1 VIPWASRSAPAPTDR
16 SHRRASQNFWLP
28 ATSSVVPFAPAML
41 DHAPE
46 AVLMVTP
53 KARSRGFLVWLA
65 LITLVPLIGLPLAL
79 KIARVY
85 GMGFPPGSLALIA
98 ITGPMH
104 VAATGFFYL
113 DPAFRPVIGES
124 RLSCLWSLG
133 WLPLLIVTLGLAGT
147 AAIGSWAFLLI
158 FAFHNIWLFYHYQRQ
173 NFGLASFVSRHVG
186 CGRLPG
192 RVNTAFNVAAL
203 GAIISM
209 LGTPS
214 FFLPTPGFV
223 PALADTMPAAAYA
236 VLRPLGAAIYA
247 ASLLLMLGVFRS
259 EPRLRENAWLAG
271 ALALGIG
278 FFLPAIVFQSAA
290 MGFLPVAMAHG
301 AQYILMMSVV
311 SGRSARGV
319 LGFALMCA
327 VGVVAGLGLDAMR
340 AWPVILASIG
350 LVQVH
355 FLVDAKV
362 WRLREK
368 RQRAIMNDRFDFLL
382 AA

>member
-1 VIPWASRSAPAPTDR
+1 
-16 SHRRASQNFWLP
+16 
-28 ATSSVVPFAPAML
+28 ML

-46 AVLMVTP
+46 AVLTVTP
-53 KARSRGFLVWLA
+53 RARSRGFLVWLA

-79 KIARVY
+79 QMAQVH
-85 GMGFPPGSLALIA
+85 GMGFPPGSLALFA

-124 RLSCLWSLG
+124 RVSCLWSLG
-133 WLPLLIVTLGLAGT
+133 WLPLLILTVGLVGT
-147 AAIGSWAFLLI
+147 VAIGSWAYLLI
-158 FAFHNIWLFYHYQRQ
+158 YSFHNIWLFYHYQRQ
-173 NFGLASFVSRHVG
+173 NFGLASFVSTHVG
-186 CGRLPG
+186 FGRLPD
-192 RVNTAFNVAAL
+192 RVNTALNVAAA
-203 GAIISM
+203 GAIITL

-214 FFLPTPGFV
+214 FFLPTEGLLPGL
-223 PALADTMPAAAYA
+223 PDTMPGAAYV
-236 VLRPLGAAIYA
+236 VLRPLGTAIYA
-247 ASLLLMLGVFRS
+247 AALLLMLGVFRS

-271 ALALGIG
+271 ALVLGIG
-278 FFLPAIVFQSAA
+278 FFLPTIVFQSAA
-290 MGFLPVAMAHG
+290 MGFLPIATAHG

-319 LGFALMCA
+319 LGFVLMCT
-327 VGVVAGLGLDAMR
+327 VGVVAGLGLDAMK
-340 AWPVILASIG
+340 AWPVILAATG

-368 RQRAIMNDRFDFLL
+368 RQRAIMHDRFDFLL
-382 AA
+382 AP

>member
-1 VIPWASRSAPAPTDR
+1 
-16 SHRRASQNFWLP
+16 
-28 ATSSVVPFAPAML
+28 ML

-46 AVLMVTP
+46 AVLMVTT

-79 KIARVY
+79 NMAQVH
-85 GMGFPPGSLALIA
+85 GMGFPPGGLALLA

-104 VAATGFFYL
+104 VASTGFFYL

-147 AAIGSWAFLLI
+147 LAIGSWAFLLI
-158 FAFHNIWLFYHYQRQ
+158 FSFHNIWLFYHYQRQ

-186 CGRLPG
+186 YGRLPE
-192 RVNTAFNVAAL
+192 RVNMAFNVAAL
-203 GAIISM
+203 GAIISL

-214 FFLPTPGFV
+214 FFVPTPGLV
-223 PALADTMPAAAYA
+223 PAVAATVPAAAY
-236 VLRPLGAAIYA
+236 VLLPPLGAAIYA
-247 ASLLLMLGVFRS
+247 ASILLMLGVLRS

-271 ALALGIG
+271 ALVLGIG
-278 FFLPAIVFQSAA
+278 FFLPAIVFRSAA

-301 AQYILMMSVV
+301 AQYILMMTVV

-319 LGFALMCA
+319 LGFVVMCA
-327 VGVVAGLGLDAMR
+327 IGVGAGLGLNAMNT
-340 AWPVILASIG
+340 WPVILASIG
-350 LVQVH
+350 VVQVH

-368 RQRAIMNDRFDFLL
+368 RQRMIMSHRFDFLL

>member
-1 VIPWASRSAPAPTDR
+1 M
-16 SHRRASQNFWLP
+16 
-28 ATSSVVPFAPAML
+28 SSVVAFAPML

-53 KARSRGFLVWLA
+53 RARSRGFLVWLA
-65 LITLVPLIGLPLAL
+65 LITLVPLIGFPLAL
-79 KIARVY
+79 KMAQWQ
-85 GMGFPPGSLALIA
+85 GTGFLPGSLVLLA

-104 VAATGFFYL
+104 VATTGFFYL

-133 WLPLLIVTLGLAGT
+133 WLPLLLLTLGLAGVV
-147 AAIGSWAFLLI
+147 AIGTWAYLLI

-173 NFGLASFVSRHVG
+173 NFGLASFVSTHVG
-186 CGRLPG
+186 GGRLPG

-203 GAIISM
+203 GAIVSL

-214 FFLPTPGFV
+214 FLMPTQGLVPG
-223 PALADTMPAAAYA
+223 LADTMPAAAFV
-236 VLRPLGAAIYA
+236 VLRPLGTAIYA
-247 ASLLLMLGVFRS
+247 ASVLLMLGVFRS
-259 EPRLRENAWLAG
+259 EPRLRENAWLTG
-271 ALALGIG
+271 ALLLGIA
-278 FFLPAIVFQSAA
+278 FFLPTIVFESVA

-319 LGFALMCA
+319 LGFVLMCA
-327 VGVVAGLGLDAMR
+327 VGVVAGLGLDAMKG
-340 AWPVILASIG
+340 WPLILVATA
-350 LVQVH
+350 LTQVH